1 MPTGDI
7 SNDLIEA
14 IADSTAISVGEQ
26 PAILANLALA
36 NLIANTNLAQQN
48 AISNQQAMFQLEMTI
63 VSKCVEVI
71 ANINPSSAHAANQMQ
86 AMQQLIAM
94 VKQMQADNAVK
105 TRTAQKAAADAE
117 SVAAQGEADAEN
129 AADTILPPSRSRS
142 RTTKKK
148 KSQK

>member
-7 SNDLIEA
+7 PNDLIEA

-71 ANINPSSAHAANQMQ
+71 ANINPSSAHAASQMQ
-86 AMQQLIAM
+86 AMQQLIGM
-94 VKQMQADNAVK
+94 VKQMQADSAIK
-105 TRTAQKAAADAE
+105 TKTAQNATADAE
-117 SVAAQGEADAEN
+117 RVAAQGEADAER
-129 AADTILPPSRSRS
+129 AANRARPPRSRS

-148 KSQK
+148 SPK